1 MMRNH
6 TILWLL
12 FVLLAR
18 PVWGQIVKGIVFSVA
33 DDEIEILIPGDTT
46 FAVGTPVELWAASEE
61 GEETSV
67 GMWSI
72 TRCEV
77 CLAYARPVAPTGTPQ
92 MGQKALI
99 GKPLEPAVPVQ
110 LTGTT
115 ATPAPDVPTET
126 TQATGPALMGFTKGG
141 TLAPSANAPQPVA
154 AQPTPQPQTPVQP
167 VPQPQQP
174 APVAPQPQAPVQ
186 PVPQP
191 QQPTQPVPQPQTPTA
206 PPVPAQPETGLS
218 AADQRLMNDL
228 TSGQAVRVRDA
239 AKYLYNGRYRSPRVM
254 EQAARILAEQY
265 NQSIDDRYHVDAMA
279 WICKALWASG
289 QAKYVTVLETVEKQT
304 ESAKLRKYA
313 AKYAQS
319 LRAKTGG

>member
-1 MMRNH
+1 
-6 TILWLL
+6 
-12 FVLLAR
+12 
-18 PVWGQIVKGIVFSVA
+18 
-33 DDEIEILIPGDTT
+33 
-46 FAVGTPVELWAASEE
+46 VGT
-61 GEETSV
+61 
-67 GMWSI
+67 WSI
-72 TRCEV
+72 TRCEI
-77 CLAYARPVAPTGTPQ
+77 CLAYAQPVAPAGTPQ

-99 GKPLEPAVPVQ
+99 GKPLEPAAPVQ

-115 ATPAPDVPTET
+115 ATPALEVPAET

-141 TLAPSANAPQPVA
+141 TLAPPAHALRPVA
-154 AQPTPQPQTPVQP
+154 AQPAPQPQTPVQP

-186 PVPQP
+186 PTPP
-191 QQPTQPVPQPQTPTA
+191 QPTQPVPQPQTPT
-206 PPVPAQPETGLS
+206 PPVPAQPGTELS

-228 TSGQAVRVRDA
+228 TSGQAVRVREA

-254 EQAARILAEQY
+254 EQAANILTEQY
-265 NQSIDDRYHVDAMA
+265 NQSTNDRYHVDAMA

-319 LRAKTGG
+319 LRAKTRR